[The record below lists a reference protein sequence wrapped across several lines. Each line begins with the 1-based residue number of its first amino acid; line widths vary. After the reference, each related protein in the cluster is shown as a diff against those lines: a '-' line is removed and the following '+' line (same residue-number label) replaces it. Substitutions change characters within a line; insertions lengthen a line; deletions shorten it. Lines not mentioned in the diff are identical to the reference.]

1 MRIIT
6 ANLNGIRSAERKGFF
21 SWLSRQKA
29 DVVCLQ
35 ETKAQQHQL
44 TAPVF
49 HPKQFHC
56 FYHDAIKKG
65 YSGTAVY
72 ARTKPD
78 KVITGIGVPW
88 IDTEGRYLEARFGK
102 LSVVSLYL
110 PSGTTGDFRQDYKY
124 KVMDHLLEHMK
135 KLKRGGRQVVIC
147 GDWNIAHTA
156 ADIRNW
162 RGNKKNSGF
171 LPEEREWLTALF
183 EQHDY
188 ADAFRALPQK
198 EHEYTW
204 WSNRGQAY
212 ENNTGWRI
220 DYQII
225 TNNLVPHVKATRI
238 YRTKRFSDHAPLIV
252 DYEGI

>member
-1 MRIIT
+1 MT

-21 SWLSRQKA
+21 TWLSRQKS

-44 TAPVF
+44 SAPVF
-49 HPKQFHC
+49 HPRQFHC
-56 FYHDAIKKG
+56 FYHDAEKKG
-65 YSGTAVY
+65 YSGTALY
-72 ARTKPD
+72 ARSKPD
-78 KVITGIGVPW
+78 KVVTGIGAPW
-88 IDTEGRYLEARFGK
+88 IDCEGRYLEAQFGK

-110 PSGTTGDFRQDYKY
+110 PSGTTGDIRQDYKY
-124 KVMDHLLEHMK
+124 KVMDYLLKHLK
-135 KLKRGGRQVVIC
+135 KLKRAGRQVIVC
-147 GDWNIAHTA
+147 GDWNIAHTE

-171 LPEEREWLTALF
+171 LPEERQWLTELF
-183 EQHDY
+183 DKHGY

-212 ENNTGWRI
+212 ANNTGWRI
-220 DYQII
+220 DYQVI
-225 TNNLVPHVKATRI
+225 TQDLLPNVSATRI
-238 YRTKRFSDHAPLIV
+238 YRTKRFSDHAPLII
-252 DYEGI
+252 DYDGIDIS